1 MITYV
6 NTVLVG
12 TGKNAIVSAEP
23 QKAADMGT
31 PSADAGKYVIMNLD
45 QDATNIYDIV
55 KGETQKIKVG
65 IVTNK
70 NVPCRMPDKTV
81 VYKPII
87 KWSNVI
93 NKDDIKS
100 FHFSKWFQSSEE
112 KVKIDFNTTKEAL
125 LAEFA
130 KGNKRIVVRLTYKD
144 LPTRYRKWTESYE
157 YVTKIGDDATSIAKN
172 IAMQINTQYKRARV
186 TADGTTT
193 AGTVELTA
201 MPYTDDDKNDTINW
215 AAKVRFSANVYWT
228 DPEAPAFASK
238 NKYSIQGATITK
250 NPADWC
256 QTDGKLVRDR
266 EAQAMGYQGIL
277 NRGEG
282 TWPIIKPD
290 MVTDINEK
298 YDGITL
304 EFENMYRTADDLF
317 RKTKQTLEIYD
328 VTGTLATL
336 KTKLEDFAFGASEE
350 PRTADDNGITEDT
363 EFGDPNA

>member
-12 TGKNAIVSAEP
+12 TGVNVAPVSAAP
-23 QKAADMGT
+23 AKSSAINVA
-31 PSADAGKYVIMNLD
+31 SADAGKYVIMNLD
-45 QDATNIYDIV
+45 QDAANIYAIDENT
-55 KGETQKIKVG
+55 KKIKIG
-65 IVTNK
+65 IVTGK
-70 NVPCRMPDKTV
+70 NLPCRKKDGTV
-81 VYKPII
+81 EYLPIV
-87 KWSNVI
+87 KWSNAI

-100 FHFSKWFQSSEE
+100 FRFTKHFDSTEE
-112 KVKIDFNTTKEAL
+112 SVKIDFSTTDEAL

-130 KGNKRIVVRLTYKD
+130 KGNKRIVVRLTFKD

-157 YVTKIGDDATSIAKN
+157 YVTKIGDDANSIADN

-186 TADGTTT
+186 TAEATTGVVT
-193 AGTVELTA
+193 LTA

-215 AAKVRFSANVYWT
+215 ANKVRFSANIYWT

-238 NKYSIQGATITK
+238 NKYSVQGATITK
-250 NPADWC
+250 NPGDWC
-256 QTDGKLVRDR
+256 QTDAKLVRDR

-290 MVTDINEK
+290 MVTDITKK
-298 YDGITL
+298 YDGLTL

-328 VTGTLATL
+328 VTGTLENL
-336 KTKLEDFAFGASEE
+336 KAALADFAGTPANNSI
-350 PRTADDNGITEDT
+350 TADTAYGTV
-363 EFGDPNA
+363 

>member
-12 TGKNAIVSAEP
+12 TGKSTVLSAEP
-23 QKAADMGT
+23 AKAADMRT
-31 PSADAGKYVIMNLD
+31 PSADAYKYVIMNLD
-45 QDATNIYDIV
+45 QDAENMYDITADT
-55 KGETQKIKVG
+55 KKIKVG

-70 NVPCRMPDKTV
+70 NVPCRKKDGTV
-81 VYKPII
+81 EYKPIV

-93 NKDDIKS
+93 NKDDVKS
-100 FHFSKWFQSSEE
+100 FHFSEWFQSSEE
-112 KVKIDFNTTKEAL
+112 SVKIDFSSTDPSL

-130 KGNKRIVVRLTYKD
+130 TGNKRIVVRLTFKD

-157 YVTKIGDDATSIAKN
+157 YVTKIGDDATSIAEN
-172 IAMQINTQYKRARV
+172 IAKQINTQYKRARV
-186 TADGTTT
+186 TAEAA
-193 AGTVELTA
+193 AGVVTLKA

-215 AAKVRFSANVYWT
+215 ANKVRFSANIYWT

-238 NKYSIQGATITK
+238 NKYSVQGANITK

-266 EAQAMGYQGIL
+266 ESQAMGYQGIL

-290 MVTDINEK
+290 MVTDINAH
-298 YDGITL
+298 YDGLTL
-304 EFENMYRTADDLF
+304 EFENMYRSADDLF

-328 VTGTLATL
+328 VTGTLTDLQA
-336 KTKLEDFAFGASEE
+336 KLELFAG
-350 PRTADDNGITEDT
+350 TAENNGIEEDT
-363 EFGDPNA
+363 EYGAL

>member
-12 TGKNAIVSAEP
+12 TGKNTVLSAEP
-23 QKAADMGT
+23 AKAADMRT
-31 PSADAGKYVIMNLD
+31 PSTDAGKYVIMNLD
-45 QDATNIYDIV
+45 QNATNIYDIV
-55 KGETQKIKVG
+55 AGKTQKIKVG

-81 VYKPII
+81 IYKPII

-93 NKDDIKS
+93 NKSDIKS
-100 FHFSKWFQSSEE
+100 FHFSEWFQSSEE
-112 KVKIDFNTTKEAL
+112 SVKIDFSSTDPSL

-130 KGNKRIVVRLTYKD
+130 TGNKRIVVRLTFKD

-157 YVTKIGDDATSIAKN
+157 YVTKIGDDATSIAGN
-172 IAMQINTQYKRARV
+172 IAKQINTQYKRARV
-186 TADGTTT
+186 TAEAA
-193 AGTVELTA
+193 AGVVTLKA

-215 AAKVRFSANVYWT
+215 ANKVRFSANIYWT

-238 NKYSIQGATITK
+238 NKYSVQGANITK

-266 EAQAMGYQGIL
+266 ESQAMGYQGIL

-290 MVTDINEK
+290 MVTDINAH
-298 YDGITL
+298 YDGLTL
-304 EFENMYRTADDLF
+304 EFENMYRSADDLF

-328 VTGTLATL
+328 ITGTLTAL
-336 KTKLEDFAFGASEE
+336 KTKLEAFAGEVDS
-350 PRTADDNGITEDT
+350 PRAAEDNGIEEDT
-363 EFGDPNA
+363 EYGAL

>member
-1 MITYV
+1 
-6 NTVLVG
+6 
-12 TGKNAIVSAEP
+12 
-23 QKAADMGT
+23 
-31 PSADAGKYVIMNLD
+31 MNLD
-45 QDATNIYDIV
+45 QDAADAYAIDENT
-55 KGETQKIKVG
+55 KKIKIG

-70 NVPCRMPDKTV
+70 NLPCRKKDGTV
-81 VYKPII
+81 EYKPIV

-112 KVKIDFNTTKEAL
+112 AVKIDFTSTDASL
-125 LAEFA
+125 IAEFA
-130 KGNKRIVVRLTYKD
+130 KGNKRIVVRLTFKD

-157 YVTKIGDDATSIAKN
+157 YVTKIGDDAESIAEN

-186 TADGTTT
+186 TAQAA
-193 AGTVELTA
+193 AGVVTLTA

-215 AAKVRFSANVYWT
+215 ANKVRFSANIYWT

-266 EAQAMGYQGIL
+266 ESQAMGYQGIL

-290 MVTDINEK
+290 MVTDINAH
-298 YDGITL
+298 YDGLTL
-304 EFENMYRTADDLF
+304 EFENMYRSADDLF

-328 VTGTLATL
+328 VTGTLEAL
-336 KTKLEDFAFGASEE
+336 KTALADFAGTPS
-350 PRTADDNGITEDT
+350 DNGIVEDT
-363 EFGDPNA
+363 AYGAL

>member
-12 TGKNAIVSAEP
+12 TGKSTVLSAAPANAT
-23 QKAADMGT
+23 DMRT
-31 PSADAGKYVIMNLD
+31 PSADAYKYVIMNLD
-45 QDATNIYDIV
+45 QDAANMYAVTADT
-55 KGETQKIKVG
+55 KKIKIG

-70 NVPCRMPDKTV
+70 NVPCRMKDGSV
-81 VYKPII
+81 VYKPIV

-112 KVKIDFNTTKEAL
+112 QVKIDFTNTDASL
-125 LAEFA
+125 IAEFA
-130 KGNKRIVVRLTYKD
+130 KGNKRIVVRLTFKD

-157 YVTKIGDDATSIAKN
+157 YVTKIGDDATSIAEN

-186 TADGTTT
+186 TAQAA
-193 AGTVELTA
+193 AGVVTLTA

-215 AAKVRFSANVYWT
+215 ANKVRFSANIYWT

-266 EAQAMGYQGIL
+266 ESQAMGYQGIL

-290 MVTDINEK
+290 MVTDINAH

-304 EFENMYRTADDLF
+304 EFENMYRSADDLF

-328 VTGTLATL
+328 LIGTLDTL
-336 KTKLEDFAFGASEE
+336 KTALEDFAGE
-350 PRTADDNGITEDT
+350 PADNGIVEDT
-363 EFGDPNA
+363 AFGEA

>member
-12 TGKNAIVSAEP
+12 TGKSTVLSAEP
-23 QKAADMGT
+23 TKAADMRT
-31 PSADAGKYVIMNLD
+31 PSTDAGKYVIMNLD

-55 KGETQKIKVG
+55 AGKTQKIKVG

-93 NKDDIKS
+93 NKSDIKS
-100 FHFSKWFQSSEE
+100 FHFSEYFDSSEE
-112 KVKIDFNTTKEAL
+112 KVKIDFSTTDEAL

-130 KGNKRIVVRLTYKD
+130 KGNKRIVVRLTFKD

-157 YVTKIGDDATSIAKN
+157 YVTKIGDDATSIADN
-172 IAMQINTQYKRARV
+172 IAKQINIQYKRARV
-186 TADGTTT
+186 TASAA
-193 AGTVELTA
+193 AGVITLTA

-215 AAKVRFSANVYWT
+215 AAKVRFSANIYWT

-256 QTDGKLVRDR
+256 QTDAKLVRDR

-290 MVTDINEK
+290 MVTDITKK
-298 YDGITL
+298 YDGLTL

-328 VTGTLATL
+328 ITGTLTAL
-336 KTKLEDFAFGASEE
+336 KTKLEAFAGEVDS
-350 PRTADDNGITEDT
+350 PRAAEDNGITEDT
-363 EFGDPNA
+363 EFGTAGE

>member
-12 TGKNAIVSAEP
+12 TGVNAEPVSAAP
-23 QKAADMGT
+23 AKSSAINVA
-31 PSADAGKYVIMNLD
+31 SADAGKYVIMNLD
-45 QDATNIYDIV
+45 QDATNIYAIDENT
-55 KGETQKIKVG
+55 KKIKIG
-65 IVTNK
+65 IVTGK
-70 NVPCRMPDKTV
+70 NLPCRKKDGTV
-81 VYKPII
+81 EYLPIV

-100 FHFSKWFQSSEE
+100 FRFTKHFDSTEE
-112 KVKIDFNTTKEAL
+112 SVKIDFSTTDEAL

-130 KGNKRIVVRLTYKD
+130 KGNKRIVVRLTFKD

-157 YVTKIGDDATSIAKN
+157 YVTKIGDNANSIADN

-186 TADGTTT
+186 TAQATTGVIT
-193 AGTVELTA
+193 LTA

-215 AAKVRFSANVYWT
+215 ANKVRFSANIYWT

-238 NKYSIQGATITK
+238 NKYSVQGATITK
-250 NPADWC
+250 NPGDWC
-256 QTDGKLVRDR
+256 QTDAKLVRDR

-290 MVTDINEK
+290 MVTDITKK
-298 YDGITL
+298 YDGLTL

-328 VTGTLATL
+328 VTGTLENL
-336 KTKLEDFAFGASEE
+336 KTALADFAGTPANNSI
-350 PRTADDNGITEDT
+350 TADTAYGTV
-363 EFGDPNA
+363 

>member
-12 TGKNAIVSAEP
+12 TGVNTAPVSAAP
-23 QKAADMGT
+23 AKSSAINVA
-31 PSADAGKYVIMNLD
+31 SADAGKYVIMNLD
-45 QDATNIYDIV
+45 QDAANIYAIDENT
-55 KGETQKIKVG
+55 KKIKIG
-65 IVTNK
+65 IVTGK
-70 NVPCRMPDKTV
+70 NLPCRKKDGTV
-81 VYKPII
+81 EYLPIV
-87 KWSNVI
+87 KWSNAI

-100 FHFSKWFQSSEE
+100 FRFTKHFDSTEE
-112 KVKIDFNTTKEAL
+112 SVKIDFSTTDEAL

-130 KGNKRIVVRLTYKD
+130 KGNKRIVVRLTFKD

-157 YVTKIGDDATSIAKN
+157 YVTKIGDDANSIADN

-186 TADGTTT
+186 TAQATTGVVT
-193 AGTVELTA
+193 LTA

-215 AAKVRFSANVYWT
+215 ANKVRFSANIYWT

-238 NKYSIQGATITK
+238 NKYSVQGATITK
-250 NPADWC
+250 NPGDWC
-256 QTDGKLVRDR
+256 QTDAKLVRDR

-290 MVTDINEK
+290 MVTDITKK
-298 YDGITL
+298 YDGLTL

-328 VTGTLATL
+328 VTGTLENL
-336 KTKLEDFAFGASEE
+336 KTALADFAGTPANNSI
-350 PRTADDNGITEDT
+350 TADTAYGTV
-363 EFGDPNA
+363 

>member
-12 TGKNAIVSAEP
+12 TGKNTVLSAEP
-23 QKAADMGT
+23 AKAADMRT
-31 PSADAGKYVIMNLD
+31 PSTDAGKYVIMNLD

-55 KGETQKIKVG
+55 AGKTQKIKVG

-93 NKDDIKS
+93 NKSDIKS
-100 FHFSKWFQSSEE
+100 FHFSEWFQSSEE
-112 KVKIDFNTTKEAL
+112 SVKIDFSSTDPSL

-130 KGNKRIVVRLTYKD
+130 TGNKRIVVRLTFKD

-157 YVTKIGDDATSIAKN
+157 YVTKIGDDATSIAEN
-172 IAMQINTQYKRARV
+172 IAKQINTQYKRARV
-186 TADGTTT
+186 TAEAA
-193 AGTVELTA
+193 AGVVTLKA

-215 AAKVRFSANVYWT
+215 ANKVRFSANIYWT

-238 NKYSIQGATITK
+238 NKYSVQGANITK

-266 EAQAMGYQGIL
+266 ESQAMGYQGIL

-290 MVTDINEK
+290 MVTDINAH
-298 YDGITL
+298 YDGLTL
-304 EFENMYRTADDLF
+304 EFENMYRSADDLF

-328 VTGTLATL
+328 ITGTLTAL
-336 KTKLEDFAFGASEE
+336 KTKLEAFAGEVDS
-350 PRTADDNGITEDT
+350 PRAAEDNGIEEDT
-363 EFGDPNA
+363 EYGAL

>member
-12 TGKNAIVSAEP
+12 TGKTEVLEAAP
-23 QKAADMGT
+23 KKAADMRT
-31 PSADAGKYVIMNLD
+31 PSADAYKYVVMNLD
-45 QDATNIYDIV
+45 QDAENAYAITADT
-55 KGETQKIKVG
+55 KKIKVG

-70 NVPCRMPDKTV
+70 NVPCRKQDGTV
-81 VYKPII
+81 EYLPIV

-93 NKDDIKS
+93 NKGDVKS

-112 KVKIDFNTTKEAL
+112 AVKIDFSTTDPSL

-130 KGNKRIVVRLTYKD
+130 TGNKRIVVRLTFKD

-157 YVTKIGDDATSIAKN
+157 YVTKIGDDATSIAEN

-186 TADGTTT
+186 TAEAA
-193 AGTVELTA
+193 AGVVTLTA
-201 MPYTDDDKNDTINW
+201 MPYMDDDKNDTINW
-215 AAKVRFSANVYWT
+215 ANKVRFSANIYWT
-228 DPEAPAFASK
+228 NPEAPAFASK
-238 NKYSIQGATITK
+238 NKYSIQGASITK

-266 EAQAMGYQGIL
+266 ESQAMGYQGIL

-290 MVTDINEK
+290 MVTDINTH
-298 YDGITL
+298 YDGLTL
-304 EFENMYRTADDLF
+304 EFENMYRSADDLF

-328 VTGTLATL
+328 VTGTLTDL
-336 KTKLEDFAFGASEE
+336 KTKLELFAG
-350 PRTADDNGITEDT
+350 TADDNGIVEDT
-363 EFGDPNA
+363 AYGAL

>member
-12 TGKNAIVSAEP
+12 TGVNAAPVSAAP
-23 QKAADMGT
+23 AKASAINVA
-31 PSADAGKYVIMNLD
+31 SADAGKYVIMNLD
-45 QDATNIYDIV
+45 QDAANIYAIDENT
-55 KGETQKIKVG
+55 KKIKIG
-65 IVTNK
+65 IVTGK
-70 NVPCRMPDKTV
+70 NLPCRKKDGTV
-81 VYKPII
+81 EYLPIV
-87 KWSNVI
+87 KWSNII

-100 FHFSKWFQSSEE
+100 FRFTQHFDSTEE
-112 KVKIDFNTTKEAL
+112 KVKINFNTTDEAL

-130 KGNKRIVVRLTYKD
+130 KGNKRIVVRLTFKD

-172 IAMQINTQYKRARV
+172 IAMQINTQYRRARV

-201 MPYTDDDKNDTINW
+201 MPYTDDDKNDTLNW
-215 AAKVRFSANVYWT
+215 ANKVRFSANIYWT

-238 NKYSIQGATITK
+238 NKYSVQGATITK

-256 QTDGKLVRDR
+256 QTDAKLVRDR

-290 MVTDINEK
+290 MVTDITKK
-298 YDGITL
+298 YDGLTL

-328 VTGTLATL
+328 VTGTLGNL
-336 KTKLEDFAFGASEE
+336 KTALEDFAGTPA
-350 PRTADDNGITEDT
+350 DNGITADT
-363 EFGDPNA
+363 AFGTV

>member
-12 TGKNAIVSAEP
+12 TGVNVAPVSAAP
-23 QKAADMGT
+23 AKSSAINVA
-31 PSADAGKYVIMNLD
+31 SADAGKYVIMNLD
-45 QDATNIYDIV
+45 QDAANIYAIDENT
-55 KGETQKIKVG
+55 KKIKIG
-65 IVTNK
+65 IVTGK
-70 NVPCRMPDKTV
+70 NLPCRKKDGTV
-81 VYKPII
+81 EYLPIV
-87 KWSNVI
+87 KWSNAI

-100 FHFSKWFQSSEE
+100 FRFTKHFDSTEE
-112 KVKIDFNTTKEAL
+112 SVKIDFSTTDEAL

-130 KGNKRIVVRLTYKD
+130 KGNKRIVVRLTFKD

-157 YVTKIGDDATSIAKN
+157 YVTKIGDDANSIADN

-186 TADGTTT
+186 TAQATTGVVT
-193 AGTVELTA
+193 LTA

-215 AAKVRFSANVYWT
+215 ANKVRFSANIYWT

-238 NKYSIQGATITK
+238 NKYSVQGATITK
-250 NPADWC
+250 NPGDWC
-256 QTDGKLVRDR
+256 QTDAKLVRDR

-290 MVTDINEK
+290 MVTDITKK
-298 YDGITL
+298 YDGLTL

-328 VTGTLATL
+328 VTGTLENL
-336 KTKLEDFAFGASEE
+336 KTALADFAGTPANNSI
-350 PRTADDNGITEDT
+350 TADTAYGTV
-363 EFGDPNA
+363 

>member
-12 TGKNAIVSAEP
+12 TGVNVAPVSAAP
-23 QKAADMGT
+23 AKSTAINVA
-31 PSADAGKYVIMNLD
+31 SADAGKYVIMNLD
-45 QDATNIYDIV
+45 QDATNLYAIDENT
-55 KGETQKIKVG
+55 KKIKIG
-65 IVTNK
+65 IVTGK
-70 NVPCRMPDKTV
+70 NLPCRKKDGTV
-81 VYKPII
+81 EYLPIV

-100 FHFSKWFQSSEE
+100 FRFTKHFDSTEE
-112 KVKIDFNTTKEAL
+112 SVKIDFSTTDEAL

-130 KGNKRIVVRLTYKD
+130 KGNKRIVVRLTFKD

-157 YVTKIGDDATSIAKN
+157 YVTKIGDDANSIADN

-186 TADGTTT
+186 TAQATTGVVT
-193 AGTVELTA
+193 LTA

-215 AAKVRFSANVYWT
+215 ANKVRFSANIYWT

-238 NKYSIQGATITK
+238 NKYSVQGATITK
-250 NPADWC
+250 NPGDWC
-256 QTDGKLVRDR
+256 QTDAKLVRDR

-290 MVTDINEK
+290 MVTDITKK
-298 YDGITL
+298 YDGLTL

-328 VTGTLATL
+328 VTGTLENL
-336 KTKLEDFAFGASEE
+336 KTALADFAGTPANNSI
-350 PRTADDNGITEDT
+350 TADTAYGTV
-363 EFGDPNA
+363 

>member
-12 TGKNAIVSAEP
+12 TGKSTVLSAEP
-23 QKAADMGT
+23 AKAADMRT
-31 PSADAGKYVIMNLD
+31 PSADAYKYVIMNLD
-45 QDATNIYDIV
+45 QDAENMYDITA
-55 KGETQKIKVG
+55 ETKKIKVG

-70 NVPCRMPDKTV
+70 NVPCRMPDGTV
-81 VYKPII
+81 EYKPIV

-93 NKDDIKS
+93 NKDDVKS
-100 FHFSKWFQSSEE
+100 FHFSEWFQSSEE
-112 KVKIDFNTTKEAL
+112 SVKIDFSSTDPSL

-130 KGNKRIVVRLTYKD
+130 TGNKRIVVRLTFKD

-157 YVTKIGDDATSIAKN
+157 YVTKIGDDATSIAEN
-172 IAMQINTQYKRARV
+172 IAKQINTQYKRARV
-186 TADGTTT
+186 TAEAA
-193 AGTVELTA
+193 AGVVTLKA

-215 AAKVRFSANVYWT
+215 ANKVRFSANIYWT

-238 NKYSIQGATITK
+238 NKYSVQGANITK

-266 EAQAMGYQGIL
+266 ESQAMGYQGIL

-290 MVTDINEK
+290 MVTDINAH
-298 YDGITL
+298 YDGLTL
-304 EFENMYRTADDLF
+304 EFENMYRSADDLF

-328 VTGTLATL
+328 VTGTLTDLQA
-336 KTKLEDFAFGASEE
+336 KLELFAG
-350 PRTADDNGITEDT
+350 TADDNGIEKDT
-363 EFGDPNA
+363 EYGAL

>member
-12 TGKNAIVSAEP
+12 TGVNAAPVSAAP
-23 QKAADMGT
+23 AKSTAINVA
-31 PSADAGKYVIMNLD
+31 SADAGKYVIMNLD
-45 QDATNIYDIV
+45 QDATNLYAIDENT
-55 KGETQKIKVG
+55 KKIKIG
-65 IVTNK
+65 IVTGK
-70 NVPCRMPDKTV
+70 NLPCRKKDGTV
-81 VYKPII
+81 EYLPIV

-100 FHFSKWFQSSEE
+100 FRFTQHFDSTEE
-112 KVKIDFNTTKEAL
+112 KVKINFNTTEEAL

-130 KGNKRIVVRLTYKD
+130 KGNKRIVVRLTFKD

-172 IAMQINTQYKRARV
+172 IAMLINTQYKRARV

-215 AAKVRFSANVYWT
+215 ANKVRFSANIYWT

-238 NKYSIQGATITK
+238 NKYSIQGASITK

-266 EAQAMGYQGIL
+266 ESQAMGYQGIL

-290 MVTDINEK
+290 MVTDINQK

-304 EFENMYRTADDLF
+304 EFENMYRSADDLF

-328 VTGTLATL
+328 VTGTLTDL
-336 KTKLEDFAFGASEE
+336 KTKLELFAG
-350 PRTADDNGITEDT
+350 TADDNGIVEDT
-363 EFGDPNA
+363 AYGAL